1 MLISSA
7 VFKSSDYTVTIRG
20 MVDGKLSIMVGDR
33 SEEGLDPVE
42 LLEAIK
48 RAPRGNNHKFETH
61 QFITGAVGSIG
72 IISNEGQHSLVFDD
86 GEELSSLLPIDL
98 SVLESAIRSCVPA
111 PEIKLP
117 PLPTTDP
124 YYPRPNWIRPE
135 WERRN
140 EQFTPSWPPGTV
152 TCGVSG
158 AAAIP
163 NNHVYV
169 NGVRVR

>member
-61 QFITGAVGSIG
+61 QFITGAFGSIG
-72 IISNEGQHSLVFDD
+72 VISNEGQHSLMFDD
-86 GEELSSLLPIDL
+86 GEEPSSLLPIDL
-98 SVLESAIRSCVPA
+98 AVLESAIRSCIPV
-111 PEIKLP
+111 PEIKFP
-117 PLPTTDP
+117 PLPTFP
-124 YYPRPNWIRPE
+124 APEPNWVKPE
-135 WERRN
+135 WYRRDDN
-140 EQFTPSWPPGTV
+140 PFKPQWPWGTPTCEVPGT
-152 TCGVSG
+152 
-158 AAAIP
+158 AAIP
-163 NNHVYV
+163 NNHIYV
-169 NGVRVR
+169 NGERVR